1 MKSATLRRLLLWTRS
16 GQLRVR
22 LRAWL
27 ALRLAARRIAGSG
40 IFDAAWYRRVY
51 PDLVREPNPA
61 LHYLRRGAAE
71 GRSPGPDFDG
81 PWYLAQQPDA
91 LLRDANP
98 LLHWLDTGRA
108 NPTRPV
114 PVPPPAPA
122 MLLTDAHYA
131 LWVAANERPAPP
143 PPADAPSV
151 AIATADALPDA
162 DYVIFAAPHLR
173 IHPDALA
180 AIGAALTADP
190 SLDVL
195 YADEDRI
202 DAAGNRSAPLFKP
215 PFDPDWF
222 AERDLIG
229 HAAAFRR
236 ALLRRG
242 DAADPWGAALRIARA
257 GGRLASLPRVL
268 FHALPGAPP
277 PRTAPPVAA
286 PLPDP
291 APLVSLIV
299 PTRDRAA
306 LLARCAD
313 GVLARTD
320 YPAIEFIVV
329 DNDSREPET
338 AALLS
343 RLQRDPRVRVLP
355 FAGPFN
361 WSAMNNAGAEAAR
374 GEVLVL
380 LNNDIDVIEP
390 GWLREIASQ
399 ALRPEIGVV
408 GAKLL
413 YPDGTV
419 QHAGM
424 ALGQGASATHLCRH
438 AARGDPG
445 HGGMLAARRRVSA
458 VTGACLATR
467 RDVYRRAGG
476 IEAEHLRVTGS
487 DVDLCLRVRAMG
499 LAVLHTPHALLFHME
514 AASRGLDATEA
525 QRARMA
531 SERAYLLQ
539 RWGEAAET
547 EAFLSPSLTVVQEQL
562 ALAPAWI
569 SLGFD

>member
-1 MKSATLRRLLLWTRS
+1 M
-16 GQLRVR
+16 R

-27 ALRLAARRIAGSG
+27 ALRLAARRIARSG
-40 IFDAAWYRRVY
+40 LFDEAWYRRTY
-51 PDLVREPNPA
+51 PDLAREPNPA

-71 GRSPGPDFDG
+71 GRSPGPGFDG
-81 PWYLAQQPDA
+81 PWYLAQHPEA

-98 LLHWLDTGRA
+98 LLHYLDTGRA
-108 NPTRPV
+108 NAIRAVQT
-114 PVPPPAPA
+114 PPPAPA
-122 MLLTDAHYA
+122 MPLDDAHYA
-131 LWVAANERPAPP
+131 LWLGANEPPAPAPP
-143 PPADAPSV
+143 AGAPTV
-151 AIATADALPDA
+151 AIATTDALPDA
-162 DYVIFAAPHLR
+162 DYIVFAAPHLR
-173 IHPDALA
+173 LHPDAQAAIRAALA
-180 AIGAALTADP
+180 ADP
-190 SLDVL
+190 AIDVL
-195 YADEDRI
+195 YADQDRI
-202 DAAGNRSAPLFKP
+202 GPDGTRSAPLFKP

-236 ALLRRG
+236 ALLQPG
-242 DAADPWGAALRIARA
+242 DNADPWAAALRIARA
-257 GGRLASLPRVL
+257 GGRVAGLPRVL
-268 FHALPGAPP
+268 FHALPDAPP
-277 PRTAPPVAA
+277 PRTAPPIAA
-286 PLPDP
+286 LLPDP
-291 APLVSLIV
+291 PPLVSLIV

-313 GVLARTD
+313 GVLNRTD
-320 YPAIEFIVV
+320 YPEIEFIVV

-338 AALLS
+338 AALLT
-343 RLQRDPRVRVLP
+343 RLQQDPRVRVLP

-390 GWLREIASQ
+390 GWLRELVTQ
-399 ALRPEIGVV
+399 ALRPEIGAV

-438 AARGDPG
+438 AARDDPG
-445 HGGMLAARRRVSA
+445 HAGMLAARRRVSA
-458 VTGACLATR
+458 VTGACLAIR
-467 RDVYRRAGG
+467 RDVYWRAGG

-487 DVDLCLRVRAMG
+487 DADLCLRVRALG
-499 LAVLHTPHALLFHME
+499 RHVLFTPHALLFHLE

-531 SERAYLLQ
+531 AERAYLLQ
-539 RWGEAAET
+539 RWGRTAET
-547 EAFLSPSLTVVQEQL
+547 EAFLSPNLTVVQEQL
-562 ALAPAWI
+562 ALAPR
-569 SLGFD
+569 